1 MEVLKQLLGRLHPL
15 LVHLPIG
22 FIILG
27 LLLQWYDRKQR
38 QFNNVIS
45 LIYKWGGISAVC
57 ACITGYLQ
65 YLGEGYAFDTI
76 KWHLWAGITTAL
88 FSFLMYGK
96 VAGLKAMDT
105 FKKIPIVVFSI
116 VFFMLLSYTGHQG
129 GNITHGEDYLIDPL
143 PNNIKS
149 ALGFETF
156 EKREIVLNE
165 ATWEE
170 ALIYEDL
177 INPILNNTCVSCH
190 NPKKTKGGLLLHT
203 KEGILKGG
211 ENGEVLLAKN
221 SSNSELYHRIK
232 LPKEDDEHMP
242 PDGKTQPTK
251 EEIKLIG
258 AWIDSGHPFVGS
270 IKEAGLEK
278 QLFLSFFATK
288 HDYDYPDIEIA
299 KVTKDSIL
307 ALEKTGIHVDF
318 ISKSS
323 NFLSVSA
330 INKPSF
336 KDSDF
341 EGLLSLKNNI
351 SRLDLGG
358 TQVTDAL
365 VAKLAQLPN
374 LTVLKLDNT
383 AITGNTIR
391 ALTSLKYLKSINL
404 TGSQF
409 ETIHIEKLASFPKLQ
424 QVFLYKTKANVK
436 GVKSLKE
443 GRIKI
448 DYGNYELPPIP
459 SDSVIY

>member
-1 MEVLKQLLGRLHPL
+1 
-15 LVHLPIG
+15 
-22 FIILG
+22 
-27 LLLQWYDRKQR
+27 
-38 QFNNVIS
+38 
-45 LIYKWGGISAVC
+45 
-57 ACITGYLQ
+57 
-65 YLGEGYAFDTI
+65 
-76 KWHLWAGITTAL
+76 
-88 FSFLMYGK
+88 MYGK
-96 VAGLKAMDT
+96 VDGLKAMDT
-105 FKKIPIVVFSI
+105 FKKIPVVVFSI
-116 VFFMLLSYTGHQG
+116 VFFILLSYTGHQG
-129 GNITHGEDYLIDPL
+129 GNITHGEDYLIEPL

-156 EKREIVLNE
+156 EKREIILNE
-165 ATWEE
+165 ATWAE

-221 SSNSELYHRIK
+221 SNNSELYHRMK
-232 LPKEDDEHMP
+232 LPMADDEHMP
-242 PDGKTQPTK
+242 PDGKNQPTK
-251 EEIKLIG
+251 EEIKLVG
-258 AWIDSGHPFVGS
+258 AWIAVGHPFAGS

-278 QLFLSFFATK
+278 ELFLSFFPKK
-288 HDYDYPDIEIA
+288 HDFDYPNKKIA
-299 KVTKDSIL
+299 EASKDSVL
-307 ALEKTGIHVDF
+307 ATEETGIHIDF

-358 TQVTDAL
+358 TQVTDAVL
-365 VAKLAQLPN
+365 EKIAQLPN

-383 AITGNTIR
+383 VITGNTIK
-391 ALTSLKYLKSINL
+391 ALTSLEYLKSINL

-409 ETIHIEKLASFPKLQ
+409 ETVHLEKLTSFPKLQ
-424 QVFLYKTKANVK
+424 QVFLYRTKANTK
-436 GVKSLKE
+436 GVKSLKD
-443 GRIKI
+443 GQIKI
-448 DYGNYELPPIP
+448 DYGNYELPAIP
-459 SDSVIY
+459 SDSVVY